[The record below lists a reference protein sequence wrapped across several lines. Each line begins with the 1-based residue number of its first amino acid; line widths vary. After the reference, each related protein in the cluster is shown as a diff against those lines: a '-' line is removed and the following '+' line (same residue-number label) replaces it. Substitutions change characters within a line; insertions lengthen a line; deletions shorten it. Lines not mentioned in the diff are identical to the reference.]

1 MRVPPAASIRS
12 IASATSSTVMAM
24 WKKPGRV

>member
-12 IASATSSTVMAM
+12 IVAATSSTVTQM
-24 WKKPGRV
+24 WKNPGRS